1 MSKKIEQVQLKR
13 ENGTEI
19 MPKNTVYDVAM
30 DYDSNAQPLGS
41 YLENL
46 SSDLNTTTNTA
57 NSTKSDLASYKTQI
71 SAALDNK
78 QQKGNYVV
86 KDGSAVQ
93 CIQGGIVLGSS
104 EATGISG
111 TGTGRI
117 MMTGNTNP
125 VIGIQASNGA
135 TKYTPYYIQSVAS
148 DDKMFIGP
156 TKALSFDSEGNM
168 ESPANLSIK
177 GTITEG
183 NVTLADKYALKGHT
197 HIISA
202 TASDDNVVNLEGT
215 SSNNQDGTIS
225 VSYSASHANSGVG
238 AGTYKSVTVNAKGH
252 VTAGSNPTTL
262 SGFGITDSYTKTEI
276 DNKFEA
282 IEWFQAGTSIAS
294 GSNLNNLTTPGK
306 YQAGSEA
313 IAKSLVNCPT
323 KTNFCMFVLVRT
335 SGSSKTQLILDL
347 NGKIYMRSYSSDGRW
362 RTWQE
367 QATAN
372 DLADTLAAAND
383 YADNAMEEAIEESKV
398 VWFIYGDENTT
409 YENIINTLNQ
419 QKEVKL
425 VVPTGKN
432 TALWL
437 NFLGMLNNA
446 ATFACGLG
454 PVAMILGVSPD
465 NEWVEEFYDF
475 AESLDNTRIY
485 LEELITANST
495 KLEDIEPGAEVNQNA
510 FGWVYVDSSVNDVL
524 PAESKSAGIGIIG
537 GNGISTSMMNGFD
550 GGIDVTITN
559 TGATGV
565 KGNAET
571 TYRTGNVNITPA
583 NIGLGNVNNTADG
596 DKPVS
601 TKQQQAINTA
611 VGNIKNYSGLYVYN
625 NTNTLADL
633 PEDGAGG
640 IELIPSANNS
650 LLNIRS
656 MNNLL
661 TLSGAQVSG
670 RNELQITVNADPA
683 GSADDALAAAK
694 TYAEGI
700 KSDLLNGAGAAY
712 DTLKELGVLI
722 DENTDA
728 IDALELVAAGKAN
741 KEHTHNYAGSSSAGG
756 AANTA
761 VKLATARSING
772 TSFDGSSAITTA
784 KWGTSRTIGV
794 SNTAGTTGTAID
806 GSANAN
812 LIIPSTMTG
821 FSSIT
826 STNFIGSLTGNASSA
841 TNVAWSGVTSKPSYY
856 DAKAIKGITRSGTT
870 FTYTCMDGTTGTFT
884 QQDNNT
890 TYGAGTGLTL
900 TGTTFSVSSA
910 NASAII
916 NLLGEGTSPAE
927 QDDYIVAQ
935 YANGNALGNSTYY
948 RRKVKN
954 IVNAA
959 NVKAAL
965 GTGSGTTKYLR
976 EDGTWVAP
984 PNTDTKNTAG
994 STQKSAKLFLIGAES
1009 QAANPTTYSNK
1020 AYVDANGNLY
1030 SNDSKVWTDNYAK
1043 EAYLTWG
1050 GKDFAGAWSP
1060 IDAAMIPDLGAN
1072 RLQFLPTSAV
1082 TLEYSRD
1089 SGATWT
1095 AVDNETVKRHLFATS
1110 DNFIIGNDSGT
1121 KKDKSAYQCRVTITT
1136 TGQVYSA
1143 LNKFVINVS
1152 TNGSSG
1158 CYCKIEARTKANQ
1171 DSNTNTWVVFKERA
1185 ELSGW
1190 SGWNVINTNSLTTHG
1205 NRTDQFSQIRFTFGV
1220 TAHSS
1225 SVEYAGLAVRTIMA
1239 FGGMG
1244 WTTPSTMASTGH
1256 IYRYDSSQ
1264 NVTFPG
1270 TVSANGGFSGTF
1282 SGNASTATK
1291 LSNARGIQTDL
1302 SSTTSQNFDGS
1313 ASIYPGVKGTLGTG
1327 NGGTGATTVAGARTN
1342 LDVYSKSEVDTKLG
1356 TKSSSTHTHKAS
1368 YTPAGSVSQPTFSG
1382 SKVTSE
1388 KPSSNTATIK
1398 SISSVGT
1405 LPTASLNQG
1414 ISPSHSYTAP
1424 SLTATVTGNCLKFTF
1439 NVGEH
1444 SFNKGSL
1451 PSLTFSAGSL
1461 PQYQE
1466 VTVPN
1471 TEHTHQ
1477 VTAAGTVSKPS
1488 FTGQNAEI
1496 TVGAPQ

>member
-13 ENGTEI
+13 ENGIEI

-30 DYDSNAQPLGS
+30 DYDSNAQPLAN

-46 SSDLNTTTNTA
+46 SSDLNTTANTA
-57 NSTKSDLASYKTQI
+57 NSTKSDLASYKTQV
-71 SAALDNK
+71 SNALDNK

-111 TGTGRI
+111 TGAGRI

-156 TKALSFDSEGNM
+156 TSTKALSFDKDGNM
-168 ESPANLSIK
+168 ESPANLSIG

-183 NVTLADKYALKGHT
+183 NVALSDKYAPKGHT
-197 HIISA
+197 HIINA

-282 IEWFQAGTSIAS
+282 IEWFQAGTTIAS
-294 GSNLNNLTTPGK
+294 GSNLNNFTTPGK
-306 YQAGSEA
+306 FQAGSEA

-323 KTNFCMFVLVRT
+323 KINFCMFVLVRT

-347 NGKIYMRSYSSDGRW
+347 NGKIYMRSCSSDGTW
-362 RTWQE
+362 RTWKE
-367 QATAN
+367 QATTN
-372 DLADTLAAAND
+372 DLDDALAAAND
-383 YADNAMEEAIEESKV
+383 YADSAMEEAIEESKV
-398 VWFIYGDENTT
+398 VWFVYGAENTT
-409 YENIINTLNQ
+409 YENITNALLQ
-419 QKEVKL
+419 QKEVKIL
-425 VVPTGKN
+425 AQGDDGVTF
-432 TALWL
+432 WF
-437 NFLGMLNNA
+437 NFLGDFGGVA
-446 ATFACGLG
+446 IFVCAVG
-454 PVAMILGVSPD
+454 PYNMILGVAPD
-465 NEWVEEFYDF
+465 NEWIEESYDF
-475 AESLDNTRIY
+475 TESLDNTRIY
-485 LEELITANST
+485 LENLIEANST

-510 FGWVYVDSSVNDVL
+510 FSSVFVNSQEYSAPSTESSLEFL
-524 PAESKSAGIGIIG
+524 PGS
-537 GNGISTSMMNGFD
+537 GISITGGSPGKNG
-550 GGIDVTITN
+550 DVNITIAN

-565 KGNAET
+565 KGNAES

-611 VGNIKNYSGLYVYN
+611 VGNIKNYSGIHIYN

-633 PEDGAGG
+633 PDDGAGG
-640 IELIPSANNS
+640 LELIPSTNSS

-661 TLSGAQVSG
+661 TLDGAYVSDK
-670 RNELQITVNADPA
+670 NELQITVNADPA
-683 GSADDALAAAK
+683 GAAADALAAAK

-712 DTLKELGVLI
+712 DTLKELGLLI

-728 IDALELVAAGKAN
+728 IDALELVAAGKAE
-741 KEHTHNYAGSSSAGG
+741 KEHTHNYAGSSSPGG
-756 AANTA
+756 AASSAT
-761 VKLATARSING
+761 KLATARNING
-772 TSFDGSSAITTA
+772 TAFDGSAAITTA
-784 KWGTSRTIGV
+784 KWGTSRTIGI
-794 SNTAGTTGTAID
+794 SSIAGTTGTAVD

-826 STNFIGSLTGNASSA
+826 STNFVGSLTGNASSA

-900 TGTTFSVSSA
+900 TGTTFSISSA

-965 GTGSGTTKYLR
+965 GTGSGTSKYLR

-1030 SNDSKVWTDNYAK
+1030 SNDSKVWTDSYAK

-1050 GKDFAGAWSP
+1050 GKDFAGSWSP
-1060 IDAAMIPDLGAN
+1060 IDAAMISDLGAN
-1072 RLQFLPTSAV
+1072 RLQFLPASAV

-1110 DNFIIGNDSGT
+1110 DSFVIGNDTGT

-1171 DSNTNTWVVFKERA
+1171 DSNTNTWVVFKEKA
-1185 ELSGW
+1185 DLSGW

-1205 NRTDQFSQIRFTFGV
+1205 NRTDQYSQIRFTFGV

-1225 SVEYAGLAVRTIMA
+1225 SVEYAGLAVRRIMA

-1244 WTTPSTMASTGH
+1244 WTTPSNMAATGH
-1256 IYRYDSSQ
+1256 IYTHDSSQ

-1270 TVSANGGFSGTF
+1270 QVTATSFSGTF
-1282 SGNASTATK
+1282 RGNASTATK
-1291 LSNARGIQTDL
+1291 LLNARGIQTDL
-1302 SSTTSQNFDGS
+1302 SSTASQNFDGT
-1313 ASIYPGVKGTLGTG
+1313 ASIYPGVKGTLGIG
-1327 NGGTGATTVAGARTN
+1327 NGGTNATTAAGARTN

-1356 TKSSSTHTHKAS
+1356 TKSSSTHIHKAS

-1388 KPSSNTATIK
+1388 KPSSNTATIN

-1405 LPTASLNQG
+1405 LPTASLSQG
-1414 ISPSHSYTAP
+1414 TSPSHSYTAP
-1424 SLTATVTGNCLKFTF
+1424 SLTATVTGKCLKFTF

-1451 PSLTFSAGSL
+1451 PSLTFTAGSL
-1461 PQYQE
+1461 PQYQA